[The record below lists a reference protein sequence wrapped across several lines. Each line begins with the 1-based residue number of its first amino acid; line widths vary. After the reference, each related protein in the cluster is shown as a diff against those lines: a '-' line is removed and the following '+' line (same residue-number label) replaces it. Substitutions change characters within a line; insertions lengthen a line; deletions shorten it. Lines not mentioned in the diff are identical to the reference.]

1 VGLIQKYFLIDLT
14 SKRGSILAQDK
25 TPENKRM
32 PKALRNADQF
42 QRSMIEG
49 FQWTTSH
56 SKIVIGLVVAFVVL
70 AGGFSLAQ
78 YQQMKT
84 ETQVQEKYFVL
95 EKQYMEKKSGFDQ
108 ADQAKLKKDTP
119 TDKANKKAPTP
130 VAATGDLQKDY
141 GDIPASFES
150 LVKEFPKS
158 RGAQM
163 SALNLSEIYLQY
175 KKPEEALR
183 ALNAVSGNLGSSE
196 MLSALVLS
204 QLGSV
209 YADQNNC
216 KDAVQQWEKI
226 VNNKSLRFAHDE
238 AKIRM
243 GICYESLNDLT
254 KAEQLYTEVSK
265 KDDANGDFGAS
276 RDAEKYLRL
285 LKMKKNMTGTG
296 S

>member
-1 VGLIQKYFLIDLT
+1 MDNK
-14 SKRGSILAQDK
+14 
-25 TPENKRM
+25 PENKRI

-56 SKIVIGLVVAFVVL
+56 SKIVIGLIVAFVVVGGGL
-70 AGGFSLAQ
+70 ALAQ

-95 EKQYMEKKSGFDQ
+95 EKQYMEKKSGFEQ
-108 ADQAKLKKDTP
+108 AEQAKLKKDK
-119 TDKANKKAPTP
+119 DADKKAPAP
-130 VAATGDLQKDY
+130 VAASGDLQKDY
-141 GDIPASFES
+141 GDIPASFEA
-150 LVKEFPKS
+150 LIKEYPKS

-163 SALNLSEIYLQY
+163 SALNLSEIYLEY

-183 ALNAVSGNLGSSE
+183 TLNSVAANLGSSE
-196 MLSALVLS
+196 MLNALVLS

-216 KDAVQQWEKI
+216 KGAVQEWEKI
-226 VNNKSLRFAHDE
+226 VNNKNLRFAHDE

-243 GICYESLNDLT
+243 GICYEALNDLG

-276 RDAEKYLRL
+276 KDAEKYLRL
-285 LKMKKNMTGTG
+285 LKMKKNMTGSG